1 VRKVKSIA
9 FAVAGLATVIMAG
22 LLFVG
27 SSRLAYFDHALTG
40 YALLLLV
47 TCFATSYRLT
57 LWSFRPP
64 TRFFFVTLLKLF
76 KTSGFG
82 CLKFVSREAGE
93 NFVAQNLIRKRSYYR
108 WIMHVSLSGGCT
120 MAFAVVIPLV
130 MGWVHF
136 ETTTSSGQVYQLYA
150 FNFPAGSFEIHSVQ
164 AFLFF
169 NALNIASIAVMIG
182 LSMAVYRRLT
192 DKGEKAVQT
201 FYMDWLPLILIGM
214 VTVTGL
220 MLTVSYR
227 FMDGKG
233 HSLIGIAHFIAVV
246 ALLLYIPYGK
256 LLHMFQRTVALAVKV
271 SKASPAADEQV
282 HCLRCHQPFASR
294 LQVDGLKTVLSDLG
308 FNYVSDEG
316 DIHYQDICPSC
327 RRKLLPISQGICLGR

>member
-1 VRKVKSIA
+1 VRKVKLVA
-9 FAVAGLATVIMAG
+9 FAVAGLATVLMAG
-22 LLFVG
+22 LIYFG
-27 SSRLAYFDHALTG
+27 SSQLVYFDRELIG
-40 YALLLLV
+40 YALL
-47 TCFATSYRLT
+47 
-57 LWSFRPP
+57 WSVRPP
-64 TRFFFVTLLKLF
+64 TRFFFVTLLKLL

-82 CLKFVSREAGE
+82 SLKVLTQDAAE
-93 NFVAQNLIRKRSYYR
+93 NFVGQKLIRKRSYYR
-108 WIMHVSLSGGCT
+108 WIMHLSLSGGST

-136 ETTTSSGQVYQLYA
+136 ETTSASGDIYQLYA
-150 FNFPAGSFEIHSVQ
+150 FNFPAGSFGIHSVQ

-169 NALNIASIAVMIG
+169 NALNIASLAVMVG
-182 LSMAVYRRLT
+182 LSMAIYRRLT

-201 FYMDWLPLILIGM
+201 FYMDWLPLILIGL

-227 FMDGKG
+227 FMDGRG
-233 HSLIGIAHFIAVV
+233 HTLIGIAHFISVT

-271 SKASPAADEQV
+271 SRASPAADEQV
-282 HCLRCHQPFASR
+282 HCLRCNVPFASR
-294 LQVDGLKTVLSDLG
+294 LQVDGLKSVLSDLG
-308 FNYVSDEG
+308 FNYVSKEG

-327 RRKLLPISQGICLGR
+327 RRKLIPISQGICLGR